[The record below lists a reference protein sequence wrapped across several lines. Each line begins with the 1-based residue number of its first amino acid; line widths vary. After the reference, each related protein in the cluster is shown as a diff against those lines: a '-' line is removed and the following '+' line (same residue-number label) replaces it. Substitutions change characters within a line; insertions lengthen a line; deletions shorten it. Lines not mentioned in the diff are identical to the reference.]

1 MDEKK
6 LDDVIEEVYE
16 EETEVDNK
24 SFDDVESEDAVE
36 TKPIDD
42 VDINSTI
49 KESIDHIIDAVKD
62 IKMTENQKQKPKE
75 FKIGF
80 FGYLTIA
87 VLIKGIVSII
97 KALCD
102 RRK

>member
-1 MDEKK
+1 MNEKI
-6 LDDVIEEVYE
+6 DDVIE

-24 SFDDVESEDAVE
+24 SFDDVESEDTVE
-36 TKPIDD
+36 TKPVDD
-42 VDINSTI
+42 IDINATI

-62 IKMTENQKQKPKE
+62 IKMTENQKQKPKK

-87 VLIKGIVSII
+87 VIIKGIVSII